1 MSIFLSYLVIRV
13 WWDFYRLSIMNHVF
27 TQVLHLWPG
36 ARNQTHPHKGPNLGN
51 PMGLMNRFP
60 RDHVTSKKQAFPRM
74 LKMWTILELIDL
86 ICWTIQP
93 LDFFSFPMLQNS
105 YRTYGIFAT
114 HVRRVDFGTRDLHL
128 DSTSLDPCLFHQ
140 AALKTQ
146 FHHIK
151 SWIWIIIVVPWTNW
165 ILIKSCQ
172 CTETCSLY
180 EQSRKPQIHRKD
192 IHKFGKVPSLTT
204 RSHKNDIWQTW
215 GYDLQENLT
224 IFLTP
229 ERRVCFLFDQA
240 SSLQDSELSEEV
252 LLEEVLCKSL
262 FPHLPGEGLWIWTLH
277 HAELLASSAWTASLL
292 ASHLYTATL

>member
-1 MSIFLSYLVIRV
+1 
-13 WWDFYRLSIMNHVF
+13 MNHVF
-27 TQVLHLWPG
+27 TQVSHLWPG

-74 LKMWTILELIDL
+74 LKMWTILELMDL

-105 YRTYGIFAT
+105 YRTFL
-114 HVRRVDFGTRDLHL
+114 DFCNTRPACWLR
-128 DSTSLDPCLFHQ
+128 DPRLASGF
-140 AALKTQ
+140 
-146 FHHIK
+146 
-151 SWIWIIIVVPWTNW
+151 IIVVPWTNW
-165 ILIKSCQ
+165 IPIKSCQ

-215 GYDLQENLT
+215 GYGLQENLT
-224 IFLTP
+224 IYLTP
-229 ERRVCFLFDQA
+229 ERRLCFLFDQA

-277 HAELLASSAWTASLL
+277 HAELPASSAWTASLL